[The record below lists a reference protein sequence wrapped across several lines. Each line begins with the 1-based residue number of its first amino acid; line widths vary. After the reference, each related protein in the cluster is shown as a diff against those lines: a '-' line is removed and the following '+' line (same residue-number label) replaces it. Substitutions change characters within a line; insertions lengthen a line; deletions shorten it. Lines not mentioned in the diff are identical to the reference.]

1 MGVEIE
7 RKFLLKNSDW
17 KQYAEKSIRM
27 KQQYLPFQE
36 KSGTGRIRIAGDH
49 AFLTLKTRVKGISRG
64 EFEYEIPL
72 EDADRI
78 MELICQGFSVEKTRY
93 IVPFAGKIWE
103 IDEFAG
109 DNAGLI
115 LAEIE
120 LNSEDEKFELPPWIG
135 EEVTGDFHY
144 YNSYLAEHPLNQRA

>member
-7 RKFLLKNSDW
+7 RKLQLKNSDW

-64 EFEYEIPL
+64 EFEYEIPV

-120 LNSEDEKFELPPWIG
+120 LDSEDEKFELPPWIG

>member
-27 KQQYLPFQE
+27 KQQYLPFQV
-36 KSGTGRIRIAGDH
+36 KSGTGRIRIAGEH

-64 EFEYEIPL
+64 EFEYEIPV

-93 IVPFAGKIWE
+93 IVPFAGKNWE

-120 LNSEDEKFELPPWIG
+120 LDSEDEKFELPPWIG

-144 YNSYLAEHPLNQRA
+144 YNSYLAEHPLNHRA